1 MNNTD
6 FIHKKPEQHEEDTLR
21 DEYNFS
27 QLKVVARGPGR
38 KQKERLVKLD
48 PDVEEAFPT
57 EESVNEALR
66 LLIKLA
72 QSQVPAK

>member
-1 MNNTD
+1 MN
-6 FIHKKPEQHEEDTLR
+6 KKTEQNEEDTLR
-21 DEYNFS
+21 DEYDFS
-27 QLKVVARGPGR
+27 QLKVVGRGPGR

-48 PDVEEAFPT
+48 PDVEQAFPT
-57 EESVNEALR
+57 EEAVNEALR